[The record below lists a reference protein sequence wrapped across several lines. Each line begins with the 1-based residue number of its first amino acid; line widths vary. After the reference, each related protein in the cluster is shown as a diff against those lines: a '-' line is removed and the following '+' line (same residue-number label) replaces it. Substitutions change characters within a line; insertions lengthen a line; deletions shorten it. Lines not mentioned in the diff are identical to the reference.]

1 MNKKLINIIIMM
13 KELLSNGIE
22 IHNQYVV
29 NKNDLLLG
37 RNHAYKCVLSALYN
51 QLIVRDIPLEYFG
64 LDIIGEPEK
73 IFFSN
78 EMVNYTAGDAI
89 PVIDN
94 KNQSDIINWM
104 EHMKEDVLND
114 IYELHIPESEEDE
127 FNKFARIGFKEIFNI
142 MEKYGIKII

>member
-1 MNKKLINIIIMM
+1 MNKKIINIIIMM
-13 KELLSNGIE
+13 KELLSNGIK

-29 NKNDLLLG
+29 NKNNLLLG
-37 RNHAYKCVLSALYN
+37 RAHAYKCVLSTLYN
-51 QLIVRDIPLEYFG
+51 QLIVHDISLEHLG
-64 LDIIGEPEK
+64 LETISDPEK

-78 EMVNYTAGDAI
+78 EVVNYTSDNAI
-89 PVIDN
+89 PIIDD

-104 EHMKEDVLND
+104 EHMKEDVLKD

-142 MEKYGIKII
+142 MKKYGIKII

>member
-13 KELLSNGIE
+13 KELLSDGIE

-37 RNHAYKCVLSALYN
+37 RSHAYQCVLSILYN

-78 EMVNYTAGDAI
+78 EMVNYTADDSI
-89 PVIDN
+89 PIIDD

-104 EHMKEDVLND
+104 EHMKEDVLKD
-114 IYELHIPESEEDE
+114 IYELHIPESEEDD